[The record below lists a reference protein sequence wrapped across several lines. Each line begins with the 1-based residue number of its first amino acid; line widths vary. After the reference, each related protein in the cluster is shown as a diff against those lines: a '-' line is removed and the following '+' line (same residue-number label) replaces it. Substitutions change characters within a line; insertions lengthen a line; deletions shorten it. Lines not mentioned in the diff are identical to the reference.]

1 MYNIAITGP
10 RPHVYKFASRL
21 PGTSFDNLFTSS
33 WSLSFMAYITDLI
46 LIKARQYGKVRCITG
61 MALGVDQLFA
71 MAALNAKEQCE
82 DIYIHAAIP
91 CANHS
96 GRWPKKAQDI
106 YNKILSG
113 CDEVYLVH
121 NGPYNNTCMQ
131 ERNEYMVDL
140 ANELI
145 AIYDGK
151 SGGTANCIRYARE
164 THCRINIFSPL
175 SFIGEPSENKAS

>member
-33 WSLSFMAYITDLI
+33 WSLSFMAYMTDLI

-71 MAALNAKEQCE
+71 IAALNAKEQCE
-82 DIYIHAAIP
+82 
-91 CANHS
+91 
-96 GRWPKKAQDI
+96 DI

-145 AIYDGK
+145 AVWDGK
-151 SGGTANCIRYARE
+151 SGGTANCIRYAKE

-175 SFIGEPSENKAS
+175 SFIGKPSENKAS